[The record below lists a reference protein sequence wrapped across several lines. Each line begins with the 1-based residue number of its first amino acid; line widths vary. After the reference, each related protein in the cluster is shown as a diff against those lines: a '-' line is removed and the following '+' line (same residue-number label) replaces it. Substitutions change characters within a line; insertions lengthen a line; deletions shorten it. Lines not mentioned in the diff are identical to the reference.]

1 MVKKNNFK
9 IVLFIT
15 LILLSILLFYFKF
28 FSKKTTVKIN
38 VEENLST
45 SSLSNIIKDVSY
57 VSTDSKGNK
66 YSINALTA
74 EIDQNN
80 SNILFLTDVSA
91 TIELT
96 NSNNIKIIS
105 DYGKYNSD
113 NFDTIFSKNVIINY
127 LENKINGEYLDF
139 SIVRGNMIISRNV
152 IYSNPENILEADI
165 IDINIE
171 TKDTKLSMFD
181 KNEKVNLRSK
191 Q

>member
-1 MVKKNNFK
+1 MVKKSNFK
-9 IVLFIT
+9 IVIFIT
-15 LILLSILLFYFKF
+15 LILLSVLLFYFKF
-28 FSKKTTVKIN
+28 FSKKTIVKIN

-45 SSLSNIIKDVSY
+45 SSLSNVIKDVSY

-127 LENKINGEYLDF
+127 LDNKINGEYLDF
-139 SIVRGNMIISRNV
+139 SIARGNMIISRNV
-152 IYSNPENILEADI
+152 VYSNPENILEADI

-171 TKDTKLSMFD
+171 TKDTKISMFD

>member
-9 IVLFIT
+9 IVIFIT
-15 LILLSILLFYFKF
+15 LILLSVLLFYFKF
-28 FSKKTTVKIN
+28 FSRKTTVKIN

-45 SSLSNIIKDVSY
+45 SSLSNVIKDVSY

-127 LENKINGEYLDF
+127 LDNKINGEYLDF
-139 SIVRGNMIISRNV
+139 SIARGNMIISRNV
-152 IYSNPENILEADI
+152 VYSNPENILEADI

-171 TKDTKLSMFD
+171 TKDTKISMFD

>member
-9 IVLFIT
+9 IVIFIT
-15 LILLSILLFYFKF
+15 LILLSVLLFYFKF

-38 VEENLST
+38 AEENLST
-45 SSLSNIIKDVSY
+45 SSLSNVIKDVSY

-127 LENKINGEYLDF
+127 LDNKINGEYLDF
-139 SIVRGNMIISRNV
+139 SIARGNMIISRNV
-152 IYSNPENILEADI
+152 VYSNPENILEADI

-171 TKDTKLSMFD
+171 TKDTKISMFD

>member
-1 MVKKNNFK
+1 MIKKNNFK
-9 IVLFIT
+9 IVIFIT
-15 LILLSILLFYFKF
+15 LILLSVLLFYFKF

-45 SSLSNIIKDVSY
+45 SSLSNVIKDVSY

-127 LENKINGEYLDF
+127 LDNKINGEYLDF
-139 SIVRGNMIISRNV
+139 SIARGNMIISRNV
-152 IYSNPENILEADI
+152 VYSNPENILEADI

-171 TKDTKLSMFD
+171 TKDTKISMFD

>member
-9 IVLFIT
+9 IIIFII
-15 LILLSILLFYFKF
+15 LILLSVLLYYFKF

-45 SSLSNIIKDVSY
+45 SSLSNVIKDVSY

-127 LENKINGEYLDF
+127 LDNKINGEYLDF
-139 SIVRGNMIISRNV
+139 SIARGNMIISRNV
-152 IYSNPENILEADI
+152 VYSNPENILEADI

-171 TKDTKLSMFD
+171 TKDTKISMFD

>member
-9 IVLFIT
+9 IIIFIT
-15 LILLSILLFYFKF
+15 LILLSVLLFYFKF
-28 FSKKTTVKIN
+28 FTKKTTVKIN

-45 SSLSNIIKDVSY
+45 SSLSNVIKDVSY

-127 LENKINGEYLDF
+127 LDNKINGEYLDF
-139 SIVRGNMIISRNV
+139 SIARGNMIISRNV
-152 IYSNPENILEADI
+152 VYSNPENILEADI

-171 TKDTKLSMFD
+171 TKDTKISMFD

>member
-9 IVLFIT
+9 IILFIT
-15 LILLSILLFYFKF
+15 LILLSVLLFYFKF
-28 FSKKTTVKIN
+28 FSKKTTIKIT
-38 VEENLST
+38 EEKNLST
-45 SSLSNIIKDVSY
+45 SSLSNVIKDVSY

-139 SIVRGNMIISRNV
+139 SIARGNMIISRNV
-152 IYSNPENILEADI
+152 VYSNPENILEADI

-171 TKDTKLSMFD
+171 TKDTKISMFD
-181 KNEKVNLRSK
+181 KNQKVNLRSK

>member
-1 MVKKNNFK
+1 M
-9 IVLFIT
+9 
-15 LILLSILLFYFKF
+15 
-28 FSKKTTVKIN
+28 
-38 VEENLST
+38 
-45 SSLSNIIKDVSY
+45 
-57 VSTDSKGNK
+57 
-66 YSINALTA
+66 
-74 EIDQNN
+74 
-80 SNILFLTDVSA
+80 TDVSA

-127 LENKINGEYLDF
+127 LDNKINGEYLDF
-139 SIVRGNMIISRNV
+139 SIARGNMIISRNV
-152 IYSNPENILEADI
+152 VYSNPENILEADI

-171 TKDTKLSMFD
+171 TKDTKISMFD

>member
-1 MVKKNNFK
+1 MIKKNNFK
-9 IVLFIT
+9 IIIFII
-15 LILLSILLFYFKF
+15 LILLSVLLFYFKF

-38 VEENLST
+38 LEENLST
-45 SSLSNIIKDVSY
+45 SSLSNVIKDVSY

-127 LENKINGEYLDF
+127 LDNKINGEYLDF
-139 SIVRGNMIISRNV
+139 SIARGNMIISRNV
-152 IYSNPENILEADI
+152 VYSNPENILEADI

-171 TKDTKLSMFD
+171 TKDTKISMFD

>member
-9 IVLFIT
+9 IIILIT
-15 LILLSILLFYFKF
+15 LIFLSVLLFYFKF
-28 FSKKTTVKIN
+28 FTKKTTVKIN

-45 SSLSNIIKDVSY
+45 SSLSNVIKDVSY

-127 LENKINGEYLDF
+127 LDNKINGEYLDF
-139 SIVRGNMIISRNV
+139 SIARGNMIISRNV
-152 IYSNPENILEADI
+152 VYSNPENILEADI

-171 TKDTKLSMFD
+171 TKDTKISMFD
-181 KNEKVNLRSK
+181 KNKKVNIRSK

>member
-9 IVLFIT
+9 IVIFII
-15 LILLSILLFYFKF
+15 LILLSVLLFYFKF

-45 SSLSNIIKDVSY
+45 SSLSNVIKDVSY

-127 LENKINGEYLDF
+127 LDNKINGEYLDF
-139 SIVRGNMIISRNV
+139 SIARGNMIISRNV
-152 IYSNPENILEADI
+152 VYSNPENILEADI

-171 TKDTKLSMFD
+171 TKDTKISMFD

>member
-9 IVLFIT
+9 IVIFVT
-15 LILLSILLFYFKF
+15 LILLSVLLFYFKF

-45 SSLSNIIKDVSY
+45 SSLSNVIKDVSY

-127 LENKINGEYLDF
+127 LDNKINGEYLDF
-139 SIVRGNMIISRNV
+139 SIARGNMIISRNV
-152 IYSNPENILEADI
+152 VYSNPENILEADI

-171 TKDTKLSMFD
+171 TKDTKISMFD

>member
-9 IVLFIT
+9 IVIFIT
-15 LILLSILLFYFKF
+15 LILLSVLLFYFKF

-45 SSLSNIIKDVSY
+45 SSLSNVIKDVSY

-127 LENKINGEYLDF
+127 LDNKINGEYLDF
-139 SIVRGNMIISRNV
+139 SIARGNMIISRNV
-152 IYSNPENILEADI
+152 VYSNPENILEADI
-165 IDINIE
+165 IDINID
-171 TKDTKLSMFD
+171 TKDTKISMFD

>member
-1 MVKKNNFK
+1 MVKKSNFK
-9 IVLFIT
+9 IVIFIT
-15 LILLSILLFYFKF
+15 LILLSVLLFYFKF

-45 SSLSNIIKDVSY
+45 SSLSNVIKDVSY

-127 LENKINGEYLDF
+127 LDNKINGEYLDF
-139 SIVRGNMIISRNV
+139 SIARGNMIISRNV
-152 IYSNPENILEADI
+152 VYSSPENILEADI

-171 TKDTKLSMFD
+171 TKDTKISMFD

>member
-9 IVLFIT
+9 IVIFIT
-15 LILLSILLFYFKF
+15 LILLSVLLFYFKF

-45 SSLSNIIKDVSY
+45 SSLSNVIKDVSY

-127 LENKINGEYLDF
+127 LDNKINGEYLDF
-139 SIVRGNMIISRNV
+139 SIARGNMIISRNV
-152 IYSNPENILEADI
+152 VYSNPENILEADI

-171 TKDTKLSMFD
+171 TKDTKISMFD
-181 KNEKVNLRSK
+181 KNKKVNIRSK

>member
-9 IVLFIT
+9 IVIFIT
-15 LILLSILLFYFKF
+15 LILLSVLLFYFKF
-28 FSKKTTVKIN
+28 FSQKTTVKIN

-45 SSLSNIIKDVSY
+45 SSLSNVIKDVSY

-127 LENKINGEYLDF
+127 LDNKINGEYLDF
-139 SIVRGNMIISRNV
+139 SIARGNMIISRNV
-152 IYSNPENILEADI
+152 VYSNPENILEADI

-171 TKDTKLSMFD
+171 TKDTKISMFD

>member
-9 IVLFIT
+9 IVIFIT
-15 LILLSILLFYFKF
+15 LILFSVLLFYFKF

-45 SSLSNIIKDVSY
+45 SSLSNVIKDVSY

-127 LENKINGEYLDF
+127 LDNKINGEYLDF
-139 SIVRGNMIISRNV
+139 SIARGNMIISRNV
-152 IYSNPENILEADI
+152 VYSNPENILEADI

-171 TKDTKLSMFD
+171 TKDTKISMFE

>member
-9 IVLFIT
+9 IVIFIT
-15 LILLSILLFYFKF
+15 LILLSVLLFYFKF

-45 SSLSNIIKDVSY
+45 SSLSNVIKDVSY

-127 LENKINGEYLDF
+127 LDNKINGEYLDF
-139 SIVRGNMIISRNV
+139 SIARGNMIISRNV
-152 IYSNPENILEADI
+152 VYSNPENILEADI

-171 TKDTKLSMFD
+171 NKDTKISMFD
-181 KNEKVNLRSK
+181 KNKKVNIRSK

>member
-9 IVLFIT
+9 IVIFIT
-15 LILLSILLFYFKF
+15 LILLSVLLFYFKF

-45 SSLSNIIKDVSY
+45 SSLSNVIKDVSY

-127 LENKINGEYLDF
+127 LDNKINGEYLDF
-139 SIVRGNMIISRNV
+139 SIARGNMIITRNV
-152 IYSNPENILEADI
+152 VYSNPENILEADI

-171 TKDTKLSMFD
+171 TKDTKISMFD

>member
-9 IVLFIT
+9 IIILIT
-15 LILLSILLFYFKF
+15 LIFLSVLLFYFKF

-45 SSLSNIIKDVSY
+45 SSLSNVIKDVSY

-127 LENKINGEYLDF
+127 LDNKINGEYLDF
-139 SIVRGNMIISRNV
+139 SIARGNMIISRNV
-152 IYSNPENILEADI
+152 VYSNPENILEADI

-171 TKDTKLSMFD
+171 TKDTKISMFD

>member
-9 IVLFIT
+9 IVIFIT
-15 LILLSILLFYFKF
+15 LILLSVLLFYFKF

-45 SSLSNIIKDVSY
+45 SSLSNVIKDVSY

-80 SNILFLTDVSA
+80 SNILFLTDVLA

-127 LENKINGEYLDF
+127 LDNKINGEYLDF
-139 SIVRGNMIISRNV
+139 SIARGNMIISRNV
-152 IYSNPENILEADI
+152 VYSNPENILEADI

-171 TKDTKLSMFD
+171 TKDTKISMFD

>member
-9 IVLFIT
+9 IVIFIT
-15 LILLSILLFYFKF
+15 LILLSVLLFYFKF
-28 FSKKTTVKIN
+28 FTKKTTVKIN

-45 SSLSNIIKDVSY
+45 SSLSNVIKDVSY

-127 LENKINGEYLDF
+127 LDNKINGEYLDF
-139 SIVRGNMIISRNV
+139 SIARGNMIISRNV
-152 IYSNPENILEADI
+152 VYSNPENILEADI

-171 TKDTKLSMFD
+171 TKDTKISMFD

>member
-9 IVLFIT
+9 IILFIA
-15 LILLSILLFYFKF
+15 LILLSVLLFYFKF

-38 VEENLST
+38 EEKNLST
-45 SSLSNIIKDVSY
+45 SSLSNVIKDVSY

-139 SIVRGNMIISRNV
+139 SIARGNMIVSRNV
-152 IYSNPENILEADI
+152 VYSNPENILEADI

-171 TKDTKLSMFD
+171 TKDTKISMFD
-181 KNEKVNLRSK
+181 KNQKVNLRSK
-191 Q
+191 K

>member
-9 IVLFIT
+9 IVIFIT
-15 LILLSILLFYFKF
+15 LILLSVLLFYFKF

-45 SSLSNIIKDVSY
+45 SSLSNVIKDVSY

-80 SNILFLTDVSA
+80 SDILFLTDVSA

-127 LENKINGEYLDF
+127 LDNKINGEYLDF
-139 SIVRGNMIISRNV
+139 SIARGNMIISRNV
-152 IYSNPENILEADI
+152 VYSNPENILEADI

-171 TKDTKLSMFD
+171 TKDTKISMFD

>member
-9 IVLFIT
+9 IVIFIT
-15 LILLSILLFYFKF
+15 LILLSVLLFYFKF

-45 SSLSNIIKDVSY
+45 SSLSNVIKDVSY
-57 VSTDSKGNK
+57 VSTDRKGNK

-127 LENKINGEYLDF
+127 LDNKINGEYLDF
-139 SIVRGNMIISRNV
+139 SIARGNMIISRNV
-152 IYSNPENILEADI
+152 VYSNPENILEADI

-171 TKDTKLSMFD
+171 TKDTKISMFD

>member
-9 IVLFIT
+9 IIIFII
-15 LILLSILLFYFKF
+15 LILLSVLLFYFKF
-28 FSKKTTVKIN
+28 FTKKTTVKIN

-45 SSLSNIIKDVSY
+45 SSLSNVIKDVSY

-127 LENKINGEYLDF
+127 LDNKINGEYLDF
-139 SIVRGNMIISRNV
+139 SIARGNMIISRNV
-152 IYSNPENILEADI
+152 VYSNPENILEADI

-171 TKDTKLSMFD
+171 TKDTKISMFD

>member
-9 IVLFIT
+9 IIIFIT
-15 LILLSILLFYFKF
+15 LILLSVLLFYFKF

-45 SSLSNIIKDVSY
+45 SSLSNVIKDVSY

-127 LENKINGEYLDF
+127 LDNKINGEYLDF
-139 SIVRGNMIISRNV
+139 SIARGNMIISRNV
-152 IYSNPENILEADI
+152 VYSNPENILEADI

-171 TKDTKLSMFD
+171 TKDTKISMFD

>member
-9 IVLFIT
+9 IIIFIT
-15 LILLSILLFYFKF
+15 LILLSVLLFYFKF

-45 SSLSNIIKDVSY
+45 SSLSNVIKDVSY

-74 EIDQNN
+74 AIDQNN

-127 LENKINGEYLDF
+127 LDNKINGEYLDF
-139 SIVRGNMIISRNV
+139 SIARGNMIISRNV
-152 IYSNPENILEADI
+152 VYSNPENILEADI

-171 TKDTKLSMFD
+171 TKDTKISMFD

>member
-9 IVLFIT
+9 IIIFII
-15 LILLSILLFYFKF
+15 LILLSVLLYYFKF

-45 SSLSNIIKDVSY
+45 SSLSNVIKDVSY

-80 SNILFLTDVSA
+80 PNILFLTDVSS

-127 LENKINGEYLDF
+127 LDNKINGEYLDF
-139 SIVRGNMIISRNV
+139 SIARGNMIISRNV
-152 IYSNPENILEADI
+152 VYSNPENILEADI

-171 TKDTKLSMFD
+171 TKDTKISMFD

>member
-9 IVLFIT
+9 IVIFIT
-15 LILLSILLFYFKF
+15 LILFSVLLFYFKF

-45 SSLSNIIKDVSY
+45 SSLSNVIKDVSY

-127 LENKINGEYLDF
+127 LDNKINGEYLDF
-139 SIVRGNMIISRNV
+139 SIARGNMIISRNV
-152 IYSNPENILEADI
+152 VYSNPENILEADI

-171 TKDTKLSMFD
+171 TKDTKISMFD

>member
-9 IVLFIT
+9 IVIFIT
-15 LILLSILLFYFKF
+15 LILLSVLLFYFKF

-45 SSLSNIIKDVSY
+45 SSLSNVIKDVSY

-80 SNILFLTDVSA
+80 PNILFLTDVSS

-127 LENKINGEYLDF
+127 LDNKINGEYLDF
-139 SIVRGNMIISRNV
+139 SIARGNMIISRNV
-152 IYSNPENILEADI
+152 VYSNPENILEADI

-171 TKDTKLSMFD
+171 TKDTKISMFD

>member
-9 IVLFIT
+9 IVIFIT
-15 LILLSILLFYFKF
+15 LILLSVLLFYFKF
-28 FSKKTTVKIN
+28 FSKKTTVKID

-45 SSLSNIIKDVSY
+45 SSLSNVIKDVSY

-127 LENKINGEYLDF
+127 LDNKINGEYLDF
-139 SIVRGNMIISRNV
+139 SIARGNMIISRNV
-152 IYSNPENILEADI
+152 VYSNPENILEADV

-171 TKDTKLSMFD
+171 TKDTKISMFD

>member
-9 IVLFIT
+9 IVIFVT
-15 LILLSILLFYFKF
+15 LILLSVLLFYFKF

-38 VEENLST
+38 VEESLST
-45 SSLSNIIKDVSY
+45 SSLSNVIKDVSY

-127 LENKINGEYLDF
+127 LDNKINGEYLDF
-139 SIVRGNMIISRNV
+139 SIARGNMIISRNV
-152 IYSNPENILEADI
+152 VYSNPENILEADI

-171 TKDTKLSMFD
+171 TKDTKISMFD

>member
-9 IVLFIT
+9 IVIFIT
-15 LILLSILLFYFKF
+15 LILLSVLLFYFKF

-38 VEENLST
+38 VEESLST
-45 SSLSNIIKDVSY
+45 SSLSNVIKDVSY

-127 LENKINGEYLDF
+127 LDNKINGEYLDF
-139 SIVRGNMIISRNV
+139 SIARGNMIISRNV
-152 IYSNPENILEADI
+152 VYSNPENILEADI

-171 TKDTKLSMFD
+171 TKDTKISMFD

>member
-9 IVLFIT
+9 IVIFIT
-15 LILLSILLFYFKF
+15 LILLSVLLFYFKF

-45 SSLSNIIKDVSY
+45 SSLSNVIKDVSY

-127 LENKINGEYLDF
+127 LDNKINGEYLDF
-139 SIVRGNMIISRNV
+139 SIARGNMIISRNV
-152 IYSNPENILEADI
+152 VYSSPENILEADI

-171 TKDTKLSMFD
+171 TKDTKISMFD

>member
-9 IVLFIT
+9 IVIFIT
-15 LILLSILLFYFKF
+15 LILLSVLLFYFKF

-80 SNILFLTDVSA
+80 SDILFLTDVSA

-127 LENKINGEYLDF
+127 LDNKINGEYLDF
-139 SIVRGNMIISRNV
+139 SIARGNMIISRNV
-152 IYSNPENILEADI
+152 VYSNPENILEADI

-171 TKDTKLSMFD
+171 TKDTKISMFD

>member
-1 MVKKNNFK
+1 MDKKNNFK
-9 IVLFIT
+9 IIIFII
-15 LILLSILLFYFKF
+15 LILLSVLLFYFKF

-45 SSLSNIIKDVSY
+45 SSLSNVIKDVSY

-80 SNILFLTDVSA
+80 PNILFLTDVSA

-127 LENKINGEYLDF
+127 LDNKINGEYLDF
-139 SIVRGNMIISRNV
+139 SIARGNMIISRNV
-152 IYSNPENILEADI
+152 VYSNPENILEADI

-171 TKDTKLSMFD
+171 TKDTKISMFD

>member
-1 MVKKNNFK
+1 MVKKSNFK
-9 IVLFIT
+9 IVIFIT
-15 LILLSILLFYFKF
+15 LILLSVLLFYFKF

-45 SSLSNIIKDVSY
+45 SSLSNVIKDVSY

-127 LENKINGEYLDF
+127 LDNKINGEYLDF
-139 SIVRGNMIISRNV
+139 SIARGNMIISRNV
-152 IYSNPENILEADI
+152 VYSNPENILEADI

-171 TKDTKLSMFD
+171 TKDTKISMFD